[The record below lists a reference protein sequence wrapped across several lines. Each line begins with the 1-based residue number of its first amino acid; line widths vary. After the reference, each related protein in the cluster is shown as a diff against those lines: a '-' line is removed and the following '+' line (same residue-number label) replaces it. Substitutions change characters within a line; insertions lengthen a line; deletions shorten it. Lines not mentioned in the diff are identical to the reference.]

1 MRTIGISS
9 SATRCHTSAIRTARQ
24 RQVLRQHVLLSSGQG
39 WSVVASTRQFSW
51 TTQRLASVPEPPKK
65 VPHSESVPPPPL
77 AQPRKQKVEL
87 KPGPVKPKASEPG
100 PSSTSLAN
108 QQEAVVKAEKTSS
121 PSTSP
126 ISHTDTSG
134 GVIETAKH
142 DYADASQHGIL
153 APAPEGSSRI
163 YTLFHQ
169 AKELFVRVSNQWTLF
184 GL

>member
-39 WSVVASTRQFSW
+39 WQIIASTRQFSW

-65 VPHSESVPPPPL
+65 VPHSDSVPPPL

-100 PSSTSLAN
+100 PSSTSLAS
-108 QQEAVVKAEKTSS
+108 QAEAAKPEKTSS

-142 DYADASQHGIL
+142 DYAEASQHGIL

-169 AKELFVRVSNQWTLF
+169 AKELFVRVSYQWTLL